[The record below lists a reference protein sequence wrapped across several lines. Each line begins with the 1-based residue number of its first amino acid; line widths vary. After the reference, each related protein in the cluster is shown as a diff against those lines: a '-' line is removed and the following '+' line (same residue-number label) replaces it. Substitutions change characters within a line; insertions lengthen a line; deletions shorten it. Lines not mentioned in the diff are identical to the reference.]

1 LVVRVIPNDIDK
13 IALDANYYLT
23 FTMVGDSAKEQT
35 VNFMF
40 TPFMFE
46 AYSNER
52 RTLNEIRVI
61 AGKPE
66 NVHTRLLA
74 CASTGEPVV
83 ASNYNGKPKVV
94 HPLIKPLGGSEGDF
108 SYSAEFKDGLSEHG
122 LITNESGLFEVT
134 LSDQFECKGFS
145 ECPDDGT
152 VEVTG
157 KFNVYS
163 RPWTLAICENQNT
176 LPSGTSEQ
184 GDKFIAA

>member
-1 LVVRVIPNDIDK
+1 MVPNDIDK

-83 ASNYNGKPKVV
+83 ASNYNGKPSSS
-94 HPLIKPLGGSEGDF
+94 PLIKPLGGSEGDF

-134 LSDQFECKGFS
+134 LSDQL
-145 ECPDDGT
+145 
-152 VEVTG
+152 
-157 KFNVYS
+157 NVKDFQS
-163 RPWTLAICENQNT
+163 VRTTAQL
-176 LPSGTSEQ
+176 
-184 GDKFIAA
+184 K